1 MNYCSN
7 KLYLELNIFNH
18 FTVVGHWTSIV
29 KFGQL
34 YQQVEVFIKTL
45 VAETCLIS
53 PELLGPEGKP
63 VKDGRPKISL

>member
-34 YQQVEVFIKTL
+34 YQQVEVFIYKD
-45 VAETCLIS
+45 
-53 PELLGPEGKP
+53 LG
-63 VKDGRPKISL
+63 GRNILDFPRAACT